1 MTVVS
6 DSPVF
11 KGTYSKELIE
21 MSELL
26 DWLWKEHDLSFVK
39 AGDDKVYAFG
49 GNNHLVV
56 FDESRWKGLIEFIA
70 PGGVVTIRPGEN
82 GNFEVASPTLDETGI
97 KSLFREGLEMIRK
110 YYENRYWKTPKSTL

>member
-56 FDESRWKGLIEFIA
+56 FDESRWNGLIEFIA
-70 PGGVVTIRPGEN
+70 PGGVVTIKPGEN
-82 GNFEVASPTLDETGI
+82 GSFEVASPTLDETGI
-97 KSLFREGLEMIRK
+97 KSLLKEGLETIRK
-110 YYENRYWKTPKSTL
+110 YYENRYWKTPKSNL